1 MMETAVWVT
10 PRRAAAAGFALLMS
24 AVNVGAA
31 IGDVLASS
39 LVDWRVVSFAGIVAL
54 YSGAT
59 VVILA
64 IVPLLPGAFFT
75 RRGG

>member
-1 MMETAVWVT
+1 
-10 PRRAAAAGFALLMS
+10 
-24 AVNVGAA
+24 VNVGAA

-39 LVDWRVVSFAGIVAL
+39 LVDWRMVSFTGIAVL

-64 IVPLLPGAFFT
+64 IVPLLPRAFFA
-75 RRGG
+75 RRGS